1 MNTTKPVPAPE
12 QTFFDDPALDIA
24 VAMIMTLATELQITR
39 DRLRSLEVLL
49 EKQGLLAAYALDSY
63 EPDEEE
69 STRLG
74 TDREAFVASLLEVIK
89 RQQASKGA
97 ADDLMAQV
105 G

>member
-1 MNTTKPVPAPE
+1 MNSTEPAPE

-24 VAMIMTLATELQITR
+24 VAMIMTLATELQVTR

-49 EKQGLLAAYALDSY
+49 EKQGVLAADALDGY

-69 STRLG
+69 SKRLG
-74 TDREAFVASLLEVIK
+74 SDREAFVASLFEAIK
-89 RQQASKGA
+89 RRQASKGA
-97 ADDLMAQV
+97 ADDLMEQV